1 MEPKSVE
8 GNRQVPKS
16 AVRPQTFTSVQ
27 RQTSSERTEVQKLK
41 EGCESKNYKYKLEE
55 RKTGKHERFQFIVII
70 SDSSSRMLVQ
80 ELGEEESS
88 KKAAQHSAAR
98 RANNKLGFH

>member
-1 MEPKSVE
+1 MEPKRIE
-8 GNRQVPKS
+8 GKS
-16 AVRPQTFTSVQ
+16 AVGPHSSTQVQ

-41 EGCESKNYKYKLEE
+41 EGCESKNYEYKLTEQ
-55 RKTGKHERFQFIVII
+55 KTGKHERFRFRVIVT
-70 SDSSSRMLVQ
+70 DSTRRDLVQ

-98 RANNKLGFH
+98 RANNKLGF